1 MMEKNPLPFALSA
14 ATLLVACLIA
24 TNNRACAAEA
34 EEPAVL
40 QFATTYAEH
49 IKPATSSKHSSPHPA
64 RQEVSVKPS
73 RPPVVNPPV
82 AYADRNRLTTLQN
95 IIAGQELKIA
105 QKNKDI
111 SQLEKQIAALQQS
124 VTTLKQPVEAD
135 DAPHFNPA
143 DKQAMLDMVGD
154 LRKLF
159 SLTPG
164 DKALV
169 EKLTQLKKQ
178 QSDAQLEITAL
189 RNQLKTVSLSKDN
202 DAGAREA
209 ELQQQIE
216 QYQQQIATL
225 KDDLSARGQDVAKVT
240 AEKETIQAEVQRLT
254 EKNTREQQKFADDKK
269 ALEALNQK
277 LNDAQGQITALHNQ
291 LSKAGD
297 DKHSDASVNEAAL
310 QQQVEDY
317 RRKAEELEGRL
328 SARSKDV
335 DTITAEKTAIQTEL
349 QTLTEK
355 NAREQ
360 QTFAEGK
367 TQLQA
372 LNEKLNNAQ
381 LEVTSLREQLKTASK
396 SKENDAGRRE
406 AELQQ
411 QVTQYQQQITKLEDH
426 LSAQGKDFENLTTER
441 NNIKTE
447 LQAMT
452 EKQSRSQQVLAEET
466 PQIQELKAKLLEAQ
480 QSKSRLE
487 TDKAKLE
494 SQLTARPTPEQLAE
508 SQLMVKSLQS
518 KLDQTQLYGA
528 SKPDTPAANDNNQQV
543 DTRRI
548 NDEKLAALQAKL
560 DDALAKLAASEKQQ
574 KEVKPGNSL
583 PALTPEKLNKKES
596 REAYAIGMSLGDE
609 ILQMQAENLN
619 WGTSNDQTI
628 VLAGIVDAFQGQ
640 AKLSTD
646 ILRKTLKEV
655 SQRVEKD
662 HEKRTTRLDK
672 TTKEYLQRFTKMKG
686 TQKSP
691 TGFWYHIDYIG
702 DSPLP
707 KNGTLDVV
715 VKESLT
721 NGDVITDM
729 DAKGTVLTQPL
740 ADYPPVFKEA
750 LSKLRNHGSITIVV
764 PPELA
769 YKDKGMPPKIPPNA
783 TMVYT
788 LRISESYSDKDTVNP
803 H

>member
-105 QKNKDI
+105 EKNKDI

-269 ALEALNQK
+269 TLEALNQK

-560 DDALAKLAASEKQQ
+560 DDTLAKLAASEKQQ

-596 REAYAIGMSLGDE
+596 REAYAIG
-609 ILQMQAENLN
+609 
-619 WGTSNDQTI
+619 
-628 VLAGIVDAFQGQ
+628 
-640 AKLSTD
+640 
-646 ILRKTLKEV
+646 
-655 SQRVEKD
+655 
-662 HEKRTTRLDK
+662 
-672 TTKEYLQRFTKMKG
+672 
-686 TQKSP
+686 
-691 TGFWYHIDYIG
+691 
-702 DSPLP
+702 
-707 KNGTLDVV
+707 
-715 VKESLT
+715 
-721 NGDVITDM
+721 
-729 DAKGTVLTQPL
+729 
-740 ADYPPVFKEA
+740 
-750 LSKLRNHGSITIVV
+750 
-764 PPELA
+764 
-769 YKDKGMPPKIPPNA
+769 
-783 TMVYT
+783 
-788 LRISESYSDKDTVNP
+788 
-803 H
+803 